1 MPGFYNCNNGI
12 LATNGSQVRID
23 KKTNFFNTT
32 NVALGVAENSILQA
46 INASGSSAAAGSTIN
61 INNSA
66 FGVQLSASTAIVQGA
81 QIQNSRVGFGAFKGS
96 KFNFDYSVVVGQG
109 ITNAQN
115 YGVLADEGSFG
126 TVYGTSVSGHTGGT
140 GSGTGGNYKTT
151 NGSVVLVGSS
161 TQSNQTNTQG
171 LYAGIVA
178 IDPNLGSRNVFYPYV
193 STLFDI

>member
-12 LATNGSQVRID
+12 LATNGSQIRID
-23 KKTNFFNTT
+23 KTTNFFNTT
-32 NVALGVAENSILQA
+32 NVALGVAENSVLQA
-46 INASGSSAAAGSTIN
+46 IIASGTSATPGATIN
-61 INNSA
+61 INTST
-66 FGVQLSASTAIVQGA
+66 FGVQLSASTATIQGA

-96 KFNFDYSVVVGQG
+96 KFNFDYSSVIGQG

-126 TVYGTSVSGHTGGT
+126 TVYGTSVTGHTGGT

-151 NGSVVLVGSS
+151 NGSVMMVGSS

-171 LYAGIVA
+171 LYSGIVA
-178 IDPNLGSRNVFYPYV
+178 IDPNLGSRNVYYPA
-193 STLFDI
+193 SNILFDI